1 MRTRTKR
8 SVRTKIILLLLAPLI
23 TVLGLWVFA
32 AGTTIGDA
40 RAQLRTRTILDSL
53 DTPLTAVDT
62 QLGTEMALS
71 VVAMSTNGPAERK
84 ALGDQRVLVDKA
96 IAVARQG
103 VNNKAAKDADGGRLE
118 SRVEAFVVTQLG
130 GLGDLRSRVD
140 NSSAPR
146 LQVLQDYFALV
157 TADAQLIE
165 TIAQKTLVDVD
176 LYQEAAQIMDGVRGI
191 DAITA
196 ARTIVQGA
204 LLSGSPA
211 LTSDE
216 RDLYEQYT
224 QRRRLLMNSAAT
236 KTDSSYGKGLVQ
248 QLASPQARA
257 LGSYENQ
264 IIGNPANTPLKIDLK
279 AYGDQSLLFQTNW
292 GNVLLAQTQTLVHRA
307 QEAGRPV
314 IVRLALAGGV
324 GLLAVALSLFLS
336 IRLGRGLTREL
347 TGLQDAAR
355 DLANVRLPNIIERLR
370 NDEQVDVAAEAP
382 PLELGTTIEVARVG
396 EAFTTVQRTAIDA
409 AVGQAKL
416 RQGVR
421 QVFLNLARRSQSLL
435 HRQLTM
441 LDGMERKTADPD
453 ALEELFRLDH
463 LTTRMRRHAEGLII
477 LSGALPARAWSTPVR
492 IVDVIRAAISEVENY
507 ERVRVYVMSEASL
520 QGASVADL
528 THLIA
533 ELVENAANF
542 SPPHT
547 QVQVRAEGVSN
558 GFVIEIEDAGLGMNP
573 EQFDGINERL
583 AEPPDFDLA
592 DTDRLGL
599 FVVAQLA
606 ARHNIR
612 ITLRPS
618 PYGGVSAII
627 LVPAELMGQAALPGG
642 GSADGRV
649 RPAPAPEG
657 QGEDLVQFGRDEAG
671 RHRRIAGFM
680 SRARELQS
688 DPNPNAN
695 GNGNGNANGHGGAP
709 GAPDVPRPRTPEWMD
724 VNGSAGANG
733 SSVQPGNGSHPPAD
747 VPAPDPWAGQ
757 PYPGQPYP
765 EGSQYTEQPYGE
777 QQYTD
782 PRYAQQ
788 AYGQPGYGEQQHS
801 ADQYGQGQY
810 SQGQYGPA
818 QSQYAAPGYATPPPP
833 YEPYQPGNG
842 NGTTGGYGYDGPP
855 APAGPPA
862 AESSA
867 PPSASRGAGFDLW
880 ATSESSATSAG
891 THAGLPRRVRRASLA
906 PQLRE
911 SPPPDESGEP
921 DQERS
926 PEQAR
931 ALLSSLQHG
940 WQRGRNDAHGSA
952 PHSEENR

>member
-8 SVRTKIILLLLAPLI
+8 SVRTKIVFLLLAPLI
-23 TVLGLWVFA
+23 SVIGLWVFA
-32 AGTTIGDA
+32 ASTTIGDA
-40 RAQLRTRTILDSL
+40 RTQLRTRTILDNL

-71 VVAMSTNGPAERK
+71 VVAMSTNGPEQRK
-84 ALGDQRVLVDKA
+84 ALADQRVLVDKA
-96 IAVARQG
+96 IAVVRQG
-103 VNNKAAKDADGGRLE
+103 VRDKAAKGADGGRLE
-118 SRVEAFVVTQLG
+118 GRVEAFVVTQLG

-140 NSSAPR
+140 NNSSPR

-165 TIAQKTLVDVD
+165 SIAQKTLVDVD
-176 LYQEAAQIMDGVRGI
+176 LFQEAAQIMDGVRGI

-204 LLSGSPA
+204 MLSGASS

-224 QRRRLLMNSAAT
+224 QRRRLLMNSAAA
-236 KTDSSYGKGLVQ
+236 KTDASYGPGLTQ
-248 QLASPQARA
+248 QLAAPPARTLA
-257 LGSYENQ
+257 SFENQ
-264 IIGNPANTPLKIDLK
+264 ILRTPPGTPLKIDLK
-279 AYGDQSLLFQTNW
+279 AYGDQSLAFQGNI

-307 QEAGRPV
+307 TEAGRPV
-314 IVRLALAGGV
+314 IIRLALAGGV

-355 DLANVRLPNIIERLR
+355 DLADVRLPSIIERLR
-370 NDEQVDVAAEAP
+370 NDEQVDVDAEAP
-382 PLELGTTIEVARVG
+382 PLQLGETIEVARVG
-396 EAFTTVQRTAIDA
+396 TAFTTVQRTAIDA

-441 LDGMERKTADPD
+441 LDGMERKTSDPD

-520 QGASVADL
+520 QGSSVADV

-573 EQFDGINERL
+573 EQFDEVNQRL
-583 AEPPDFDLA
+583 AQPPDFDLA

-606 ARHNIR
+606 ARHSIR

-627 LVPAELMGQAALPGG
+627 LIPGELMGQPALPAGG
-642 GSADGRV
+642 EGLAGRNG
-649 RPAPAPEG
+649 RAPAATPDG
-657 QGEDLVQFGRDEAG
+657 PAEDMVQFGRDDAG

-680 SRARELQS
+680 SRARELQG
-688 DPNPNAN
+688 NPGAN
-695 GNGNGNANGHGGAP
+695 GNGADPA
-709 GAPDVPRPRTPEWMD
+709 APDVPRPRSPEWMD
-724 VNGSAGANG
+724 VNGTAGGNGTVPYQPGNG
-733 SSVQPGNGSHPPAD
+733 SYPPGNGSHPDAD
-747 VPAPDPWAGQ
+747 PAPYQ

-765 EGSQYTEQPYGE
+765 EGSQYTEQPY
-777 QQYTD
+777 
-782 PRYAQQ
+782 A
-788 AYGQPGYGEQQHS
+788 GQGP
-801 ADQYGQGQY
+801 YGQGD
-810 SQGQYGPA
+810 QGPQSYAGTPYGQEQYGTT
-818 QSQYAAPGYATPPPP
+818 PGYAPPP
-833 YEPYQPGNG
+833 YEPYQPQPGNG
-842 NGTTGGYGYDGPP
+842 SNGGYGYEPP
-855 APAGPPA
+855 APAGAPA
-862 AESSA
+862 AETTAS
-867 PPSASRGAGFDLW
+867 PPSGRGERFDLW

-906 PQLRE
+906 PQLRD
-911 SPPPDESGEP
+911 SPPLEDDANEP

-931 ALLSSLQHG
+931 ALLSSLQYG
-940 WQRGRNDAHGSA
+940 WQRGRNDAHGS

>member
-8 SVRTKIILLLLAPLI
+8 SVRTKIVLLLLAPLI
-23 TVLGLWVFA
+23 SVIGLWVFA
-32 AGTTIGDA
+32 ASTTIGDV
-40 RAQLRTRTILDSL
+40 RIQLRTRTILDQV
-53 DTPLTAVDT
+53 DTPLVAVNT
-62 QLGTEMALS
+62 QLGREMALS
-71 VVAMSTNGPAERK
+71 IAAMAANSPEQRK
-84 ALGDQRVLVDKA
+84 ALADQRVLTDKA
-96 IAVARQG
+96 ISVVRDAVR
-103 VNNKAAKDADGGRLE
+103 NKAAKGADHGRLE
-118 SRVEAFVVTQLG
+118 TRVEAYVVTQLG

-140 NSSAPR
+140 NSSSPR
-146 LQVLQDYFALV
+146 LQVLQDYFTLLTANSQLV
-157 TADAQLIE
+157 E

-176 LYQEAAQIMDGVRGI
+176 LFQEAVQIMDSVRGN

-204 LLSGSPA
+204 LLSGATS
-211 LTSDE
+211 LTADE
-216 RDLYEQYT
+216 RSLYEQYT
-224 QRRRLLMNSAAT
+224 QRRRLLLNSAAT
-236 KTDSSYGKGLVQ
+236 KTDPSYGPGLTQ
-248 QLASPQARA
+248 QLASPPARA
-257 LGSYENQ
+257 LGAVENE
-264 IIGNPANTPLKIDLK
+264 ILSTPPGTPLRIDLK
-279 AYGDQSLLFQTNW
+279 AYGDQSVAFQTNV
-292 GNVLLAQTQTLVHRA
+292 GSVLLAQTQTLVHRA
-307 QEAGRPV
+307 IEAGRPV
-314 IVRLALAGGV
+314 IIRLALAGGV

-347 TGLQDAAR
+347 TSLQDAAR
-355 DLANVRLPNIIERLR
+355 DLADVRLPSIIERLR
-370 NDEQVDVAAEAP
+370 NDEHVDVAAEAP
-382 PLELGTTIEVARVG
+382 PLQLGETIEVARVG
-396 EAFTTVQRTAIDA
+396 TAFTTVQRTAIDA

-441 LDGMERKTADPD
+441 LDGMERRTADPD

-507 ERVRVYVMSEASL
+507 ERVRVYVLSEASL
-520 QGASVADL
+520 LGSSVADV

-558 GFVIEIEDAGLGMNP
+558 GFVIEVEDAGLGMNP
-573 EQFDGINERL
+573 DQFDEINQRL
-583 AEPPDFDLA
+583 AQPPDFDLA

-627 LVPAELMGQAALPGG
+627 LIPGELMGQPALPAGG
-642 GSADGRV
+642 TGEGVGRTGRGPAAGPDG
-649 RPAPAPEG
+649 PA
-657 QGEDLVQFGRDEAG
+657 EDMVQFGRDDAG

-680 SRARELQS
+680 ARARELQG
-688 DPNPNAN
+688 NPESNGHAG
-695 GNGNGNANGHGGAP
+695 GNGSEP
-709 GAPDVPRPRTPEWMD
+709 GPDLPRPRSPEWMD
-724 VNGSAGANG
+724 VNGSAGGNG
-733 SSVQPGNGSHPPAD
+733 AMPYQPGGDSYPRDEPGQ
-747 VPAPDPWAGQ
+747 PYPGQPYGGQ

-765 EGSQYTEQPYGE
+765 EGTQYTEQPYPAPAPHGPA
-777 QQYTD
+777 D
-782 PRYAQQ
+782 
-788 AYGQPGYGEQQHS
+788 YGQQSYAGGSYGERQ
-801 ADQYGQGQY
+801 
-810 SQGQYGPA
+810 
-818 QSQYAAPGYATPPPP
+818 AAPGYPPPP
-833 YEPYQPGNG
+833 YEPYQPAGSTDGGNG
-842 NGTTGGYGYDGPP
+842 NGRGYGGPP
-855 APAGPPA
+855 APGGAPA
-862 AESSA
+862 AESTAS
-867 PPSASRGAGFDLW
+867 PSASRGDRFDLW

-906 PQLRE
+906 PQLRD
-911 SPPPDESGEP
+911 SAPPEDDNEP
-921 DQERS
+921 DQDRS

-940 WQRGRNDAHGSA
+940 WQRGRNDAGGPAS
-952 PHSEENR
+952 HSEENR